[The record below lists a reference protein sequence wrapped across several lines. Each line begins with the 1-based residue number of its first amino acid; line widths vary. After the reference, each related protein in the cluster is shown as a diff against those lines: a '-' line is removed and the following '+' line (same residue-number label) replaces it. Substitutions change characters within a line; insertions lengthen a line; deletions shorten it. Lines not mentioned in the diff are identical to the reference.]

1 MQVRD
6 SFDADQVKRFK
17 RQYVSWKSVE
27 TERLKGTRETYGL
40 PDNIYDDRYDRTL
53 KEVTTKGVKG
63 KKKTFKQY
71 ASWVKNIKRFESM
84 LNPSILGNPENMK
97 TQMPAIVEGI
107 DTVQL
112 TQKGKG
118 ILLILL
124 KLIFKFVNKHL

>member
-63 KKKTFKQY
+63 KKKKFKQY

-118 ILLILL
+118 I
-124 KLIFKFVNKHL
+124 FY